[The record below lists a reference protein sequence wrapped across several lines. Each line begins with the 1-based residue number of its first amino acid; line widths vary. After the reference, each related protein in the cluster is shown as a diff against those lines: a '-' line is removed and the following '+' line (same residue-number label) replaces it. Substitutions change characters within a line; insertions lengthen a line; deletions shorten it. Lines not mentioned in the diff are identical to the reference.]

1 MLFASVGTG
10 ASPVQP
16 SKARRALLLRRHRQP
31 ENRNLPRPRDIQP
44 SRLFRIRQIKCLAM
58 FAAIDFG
65 IASPSLLH
73 IPASLLEHIGCVEP
87 AFEMPAAELAFLIL
101 FVASPLPRL
110 LDFDLVPGE
119 LRRSLCPR
127 GYGSASGQRIYP
139 RRCGPC
145 AARFSYELFNSTR
158 SLLRDARFAVRPFRA
173 PKIQSV
179 ARRAI
184 LQNRGIVTGSG
195 RAAFPAAPP

>member
-1 MLFASVGTG
+1 
-10 ASPVQP
+10 
-16 SKARRALLLRRHRQP
+16 
-31 ENRNLPRPRDIQP
+31 
-44 SRLFRIRQIKCLAM
+44 M
-58 FAAIDFG
+58 FAAINFG

-87 AFEMPAAELAFLIL
+87 AFEMPAAKLAFLIL
-101 FVASPLPRL
+101 LVASPLSRL

-158 SLLRDARFAVRPFRA
+158 SLLRDARPAGRLGKRGSCGAKQRRSQPRPCPPQELERQG
-173 PKIQSV
+173 QSTLASRTRHCEIPSYLPEAATDEPDSMLV
-179 ARRAI
+179 I
-184 LQNRGIVTGSG
+184 LS
-195 RAAFPAAPP
+195 

>member
-1 MLFASVGTG
+1 
-10 ASPVQP
+10 
-16 SKARRALLLRRHRQP
+16 
-31 ENRNLPRPRDIQP
+31 
-44 SRLFRIRQIKCLAM
+44 M

-139 RRCGPC
+139 RRCGPY

-158 SLLRDARFAVRPFRA
+158 SLLRDARFAGGAGRRTLWREATAESA
-173 PKIQSV
+173 PALSSPQELERQGQSTL
-179 ARRAI
+179 ASEPRHSEIPSYLPEAATDEQENAGKTASHDSC
-184 LQNRGIVTGSG
+184 LQD
-195 RAAFPAAPP
+195 